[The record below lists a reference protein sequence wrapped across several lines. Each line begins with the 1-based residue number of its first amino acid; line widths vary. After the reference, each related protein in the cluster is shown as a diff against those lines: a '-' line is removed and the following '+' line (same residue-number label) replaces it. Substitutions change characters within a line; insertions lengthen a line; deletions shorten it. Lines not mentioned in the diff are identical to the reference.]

1 MEMTVFNAIE
11 VYDEAG
17 YKAGLARKRGD
28 ESTARFHS
36 DWAKRAIK
44 MEPGD
49 YQEKAL
55 HAFKSAYARG
65 ANR

>member
-1 MEMTVFNAIE
+1 MTVNNPIE

-17 YKAGLARKRGD
+17 YKAGLARKNGD
-28 ESTARFHS
+28 EARARFHS

-44 MEPGD
+44 LERGD

-55 HAFKSAYARG
+55 HAFKSAYTRG
-65 ANR
+65 AQR